1 MAGDGNI
8 IGALIGACGGIVSGT
23 LPFAWTALSNRRG
36 RYLSARREAC
46 LGRWEGNAS
55 DFYVEDASK
64 PKIAFTLIVT
74 FTSVGRTVKADGLVQ
89 LPSSAKV
96 DELALSGTFYND
108 DYVQLSYANKSFA
121 KKQLGVVVVGLSHD
135 GSCQRGY
142 YTGFSPGRATI
153 VAGEVALK
161 RNA

>member
-1 MAGDGNI
+1 MIGGNI
-8 IGALIGACGGIVSGT
+8 DEPKSILCA
-23 LPFAWTALSNRRG
+23 
-36 RYLSARREAC
+36 ARREAF
-46 LGRWEGNAS
+46 LGRWEGKAS

-64 PKIAFTLIVT
+64 PKITFTLIVT
-74 FTSVGRTVKADGLVQ
+74 FTSVGHTVKADGLVQ
-89 LPSSAKV
+89 LPGSAKR
-96 DELALSGTFYND
+96 DELSLSGTFYNN

-142 YTGFSPGRATI
+142 YTGFSPERATI

-161 RNA
+161 RSA